1 VARVTAAPG
10 IIIDRFHRGA
20 VVMVGA
26 ASFAVPEQ
34 IVCLLEKVSR
44 WGAPYQPQGAVEEET
59 ARELV
64 SCGILRE
71 AP

>member
-1 VARVTAAPG
+1 VTVVSG
-10 IIIDRFHRGA
+10 IIIDRYHRGA
-20 VVMVGA
+20 IVMVGA
-26 ASFAVPEQ
+26 GSFAVPEQ

-44 WGAPYQPQGAVEEET
+44 WGAPYQLQDAEEQEA

-64 SCGILRE
+64 SCGIFRE